1 MSQSRIK
8 GLNTQEQRIT
18 LEEHNMYKEIA
29 IEGLRGISHLEI
41 EDFRQVNLFI
51 GENNCGKTTIL
62 EALFL
67 LIGAANAELP
77 LRINAYRDFAN
88 KGMVKISEN
97 FWRLFFNN
105 LDIDSHIKISGK
117 LEKPEEERSLIIKP
131 DIKST
136 ISVKPSSRISDIV
149 ESYSELSPID
159 SLILEYSLKGKNGK
173 QKKITTKVIA
183 GSSGADIERP
193 AEYQEHR
200 MGVFLNQKTIGL
212 ISERFSNVQIKKR
225 TDGVI
230 KVLQQIEPSLRD
242 LSLGADDIVCCDIGL
257 DRLVPINIMGDGM
270 FRLLSIILAVS
281 DTQNGIVLIDE
292 IENGFFYTSQ
302 KLLWK
307 ALFESARE
315 FNVQIFATTHSVEC
329 IKAFSS
335 TYSQIEQGNDAMR
348 LYRIERKGDNF
359 KAVTYDHKTLETSL
373 ESGWEVR

>member
-1 MSQSRIK
+1 
-8 GLNTQEQRIT
+8 
-18 LEEHNMYKEIA
+18 MYKEIT
-29 IEGLRGISHLEI
+29 IEGLRGINHLKI
-41 EDFRQVNLFI
+41 EDFRQVNLFV
-51 GENNCGKTTIL
+51 GENNCGKTTVL

-77 LRINAYRDFAN
+77 LRINAYRDFTH

-97 FWRLFFNN
+97 FWRLFFSN
-105 LDIDSHIKISGK
+105 LDIDSHIRISGK
-117 LEKPEEERSLIIKP
+117 LEKPEEERTLIIKP
-131 DIKST
+131 DTRST
-136 ISVKPSSRISDIV
+136 ISVKPGRGVSDIV

-159 SLILEYSLKGKNGK
+159 GLILEYSFKKGTNRK
-173 QKKITTKVIA
+173 QKKITTRVIA

-193 AEYQEHR
+193 ADYQEHR

-212 ISERFSNVQIKKR
+212 ISERFSSVQIKKR

-230 KVLQQIEPSLRD
+230 RVLQQIEPSLRD
-242 LSLGADDIVCCDIGL
+242 LSLGADDIVYCDIGL
-257 DRLVPINIMGDGM
+257 DRLVPINVMGDGM

-359 KAVTYDHKTLETSL
+359 KAVSYDHETLETSL